1 MPNWEKLARNAN
13 FQPTVMAALCPI
25 SLRQL
30 ERHFKSEF
38 GKTPGQWTRE
48 LKCQLA
54 RQLISQGW
62 SNKAVAV
69 ELGFGNEAHLCHEFK
84 RVFGVSPQTF
94 GPLYGTRPGSPAA
107 RHGSPISVTPRA
119 SDSSQTNGERKLRV
133 ARDVAFRQ
141 ECRV

>member
-1 MPNWEKLARNAN
+1 MSGRLARIPNLEKLARDADFEPN
-13 FQPTVMAALCPI
+13 VMAALCPI

-30 ERHFKSEF
+30 ERYFKSEF

-48 LKCQLA
+48 LQCQLA
-54 RQLISQGW
+54 RQFISQGW

-94 GPLYGTRPGSPAA
+94 APLYGTRPGWP
-107 RHGSPISVTPRA
+107 V
-119 SDSSQTNGERKLRV
+119 SDHSLT
-133 ARDVAFRQ
+133 AP
-141 ECRV
+141 